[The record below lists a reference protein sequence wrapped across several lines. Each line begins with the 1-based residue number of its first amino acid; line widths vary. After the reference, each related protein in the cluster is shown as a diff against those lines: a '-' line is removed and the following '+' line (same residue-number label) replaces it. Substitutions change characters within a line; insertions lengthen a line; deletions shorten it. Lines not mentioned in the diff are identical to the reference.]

1 MIKNRMITII
11 TPSYNRSHEL
21 KFLLESLENQKI
33 DHNLFELIISDDGS
47 TDGTKE
53 LIKNWKKKASFNIKY
68 ISQMNKGPGSARN
81 HGLKNSNG
89 ELIVFIDS
97 DCEAHPDWLKI
108 IMENYL
114 QNSFDAC
121 GGPDSSKD
129 DFTTL
134 QKSIDYSMT
143 SFLTTGGMRG
153 HSENMIAKFYPRTHN
168 MAIKKAIYDQIGGFG
183 SLRHG
188 QDIEFSNRIRNSG
201 ARIKFI
207 KDAIVYHRRR
217 SSLKQF
223 YKQVFNWGVARIN
236 LYLIDKNMLEPI
248 HFLPTLATLSSLII
262 LITLIV
268 IKVPLLQI
276 LLIYFIPLSLVSLIG
291 CLTKQDIRIFPFLLM
306 VIPIQV
312 IGYGLGFFK
321 AFLLR
326 VLLKKTEY
334 TGFTKNYYK

>member
-47 TDGTKE
+47 TDGTEE
-53 LIKNWKKKASFNIKY
+53 LIKNWKRKASFNIKY
-68 ISQMNKGPGSARN
+68 ISQMNKGPGPARN

-114 QNSFDAC
+114 QNTFDAC

-262 LITLIV
+262 LIT
-268 IKVPLLQI
+268 
-276 LLIYFIPLSLVSLIG
+276 
-291 CLTKQDIRIFPFLLM
+291 FL
-306 VIPIQV
+306 
-312 IGYGLGFFK
+312 Y
-321 AFLLR
+321 LR
-326 VLLKKTEY
+326 D
-334 TGFTKNYYK
+334 